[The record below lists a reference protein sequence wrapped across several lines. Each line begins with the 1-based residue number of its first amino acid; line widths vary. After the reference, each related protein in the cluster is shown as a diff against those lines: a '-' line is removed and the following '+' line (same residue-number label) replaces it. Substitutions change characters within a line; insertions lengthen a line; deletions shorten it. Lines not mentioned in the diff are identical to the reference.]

1 MITRNAMQLKAIMKN
16 KARSF
21 GITAQA
27 TLQTYCLERLLYR
40 FAMSPYAESFIIK
53 GGFLI
58 ASLIGIEHRS
68 TMDIDTTIKGWDL
81 TRETTERIFREICS
95 LAVTSDQLSFTVNRL
110 EDIREVNDYPGLR
123 VFLDVKYDGL
133 AIPVTVDVT
142 TGDSIVPSE
151 ILYDYPCIFDDE
163 SIRIKAYPLEN
174 ILAEKLETI
183 VSRGTA
189 NTRPR
194 DFYDVYFLSH
204 SKSTEIDIDLLRQS
218 LISTSATR
226 GSDNLLASYKDTLA
240 RVKEDTTQQ
249 GYWRNWASKNFY
261 AKGILF
267 EDAVKSAMSLLD
279 KLLPCMRDDVS

>member
-1 MITRNAMQLKAIMKN
+1 MITRNSMQLKAIMKN
-16 KARSF
+16 KAKAF

-27 TLQTYCLERLLYR
+27 TLQAYCLERLLCR
-40 FAMSPYAESFIIK
+40 LAKSPYAETFIIK

-68 TMDIDTTIKGWDL
+68 TMDIDATIKGWDL
-81 TRETTERIFREICS
+81 NRETTERIFREICS
-95 LAVTSDQLSFTVNRL
+95 IAVTSDQLNFAVNRL

-123 VFLDVKYDGL
+123 VFLDVEYDGL

-142 TGDSIVPSE
+142 TGDSIVPPE
-151 ILYDYPCIFDDE
+151 ILYDYPCVFDDE

-194 DFYDVYFLSH
+194 DFYDVYFLSR
-204 SKSTEIDIDLLRQS
+204 SKSAEINVDLLRKA
-218 LISTSATR
+218 LISTSAKR
-226 GSDNLLASYKDTLA
+226 GSENHLAGYRDTLA
-240 RVKEDTTQQ
+240 RVGGDSTQL
-249 GYWRNWASKNFY
+249 GYWRKWADKNFY
-261 AKGILF
+261 AKGVLF
-267 EDAVKSAMSLLD
+267 EDAVKSVTSLLD
-279 KLLPCMRDDVS
+279 KMWN